1 MWRCRTIAFTVDPG
15 EVVLFSCIINMRGKL
30 VFKLPPGYY
39 GNAFMYPTSISKA
52 EMLCKNPLEYA
63 MLFQKP
69 NVQGLERLTSDGGR
83 QFMVGLVGQYQ
94 LKASASGLGTKKEK
108 EMLYLYAYLRESW
121 KDLNVR

>member
-1 MWRCRTIAFTVDPG
+1 
-15 EVVLFSCIINMRGKL
+15 
-30 VFKLPPGYY
+30 
-39 GNAFMYPTSISKA
+39 
-52 EMLCKNPLEYA
+52 

-69 NVQGLERLTSDGGR
+69 NVQGLERLTSDWGR

-94 LKASASGLGTKKEK
+94 LKASASGLGTKIEK